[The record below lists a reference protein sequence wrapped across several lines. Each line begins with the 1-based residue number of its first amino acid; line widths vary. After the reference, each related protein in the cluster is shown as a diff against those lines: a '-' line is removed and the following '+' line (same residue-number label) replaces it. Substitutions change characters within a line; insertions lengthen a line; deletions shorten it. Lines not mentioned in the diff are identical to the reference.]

1 MTNELIIAS
10 AGSGKTTFLINKTLS
25 IPENSILI
33 TTYTE
38 SNAQEIKNKFIEL
51 VGCVPPNVHISTWF
65 SFLIKHC
72 IKPYQTI
79 LFDHKIKGLLLVNEK
94 SGIRYTDPRSGR
106 KIPYAEADNFDKF
119 YFTKNKRIYSDK
131 VAKLAIR
138 VNKETNNKILNRIT
152 EIYDYILIDECQDLA
167 GYDLEILKTFAQ
179 SELNLSLVCDP
190 RQVTYLTHNS
200 TKYKKYRNGLL
211 KEFITAECSR
221 LGFTIDDTSLSESY
235 RCNKPICDF
244 ANMLYPDHSQCGSKQ
259 STITV
264 HDGIFMISKDK
275 VNGYLEKYNPVQLRW
290 NSLTKNTN
298 SEFSIANFGQSKG
311 LTFERV
317 LIYPT
322 KGMLGWIKDNT
333 ISIGKFSYEARA
345 KFYVGL
351 TRAKYS
357 VGIVCDETDGFI
369 KNGTIEYE

>member
-10 AGSGKTTFLINKTLS
+10 AGSGKTTFLINKALS
-25 IPENSILI
+25 IPDSSILI

-38 SNAQEIKNKFIEL
+38 SNAKEIKNKFIES
-51 VGCVPPNVHISTWF
+51 VGYVPPNVHVLTWF
-65 SFLIKHC
+65 SFLIKQC

-79 LFDHKIKGLLLVNEK
+79 LFDYKIKGLILVNKK

-106 KIPYAEADNFDKF
+106 EIPYAEGDNFEKF

-138 VNKETNNKILNRIT
+138 VNTETKGKIINRIT
-152 EIYDYILIDECQDLA
+152 EIYDYLLIDECQDLA

-179 SELNLSLVCDP
+179 CKSNLSLVCDP

-211 KEFITAECSR
+211 KDFITTECKKSN
-221 LGFTIDDTSLSESY
+221 FTIDETSLSKSY
-235 RCNKPICDF
+235 RCNKLICDF
-244 ANMLYPDHSQCGSKQ
+244 ANKLYPEHSQCGSKE
-259 STITV
+259 TKETD
-264 HDGIFMISKDK
+264 HDGVFILSKDMI
-275 VNGYLEKYNPVQLRW
+275 NDYLEKYNPVQLRW
-290 NSLTKNTN
+290 NSTTKNINTD
-298 SEFSIANFGQSKG
+298 FSIANFGQSKG

-317 LIYPT
+317 LIFPT
-322 KGMLGWIKDNT
+322 KGMLDWIKDDS
-333 ISIGKFSYEARA
+333 ISIKKFSNEARA

-357 VGIVCDETDGFI
+357 VGIVSDEANDFVI
-369 KNGTIEYE
+369 NGTIKYE

>member
-10 AGSGKTTFLINKTLS
+10 AGSGKTTALIKKALLF
-25 IPENSILI
+25 PEKSILI

-38 SNAQEIKNKFIEL
+38 SNANEIKSKFFVLI
-51 VGCVPPNVHISTWF
+51 GCIPSNIHINAWF
-65 SFLIKHC
+65 SFLIRHC
-72 IKPYQTI
+72 IKPYQSI
-79 LFDHKIKGLLLVNEK
+79 LFDYKIKGLLLVNEK
-94 SGIRYTDPRSGR
+94 SGIRYTDQRTGR

-131 VAKLAIR
+131 VAKLAIK
-138 VNKETNNKILNRIT
+138 VNKESKGKIIKRLT

-167 GYDLEILKTFAQ
+167 GYDLELLKAFGQ
-179 SELNLSLVCDP
+179 CSSNLSLVCDP

-211 KEFITAECSR
+211 KEFITTECSK
-221 LGFTIDDTSLSESY
+221 LGFKIDDTSLSKSY
-235 RCNKPICDF
+235 RCNQSICDF
-244 ANMLYPDHSQCGSKQ
+244 ANRLYPEHSQCGSKQ
-259 STITV
+259 NETTG
-264 HDGIFMISKDK
+264 HDGIYIIRRDK
-275 VNGYLEKYNPVQLRW
+275 VDEYLAKYNPIQLRW

-298 SEFSIANFGQSKG
+298 PEFSITNFGQSKG

-322 KGMLGWIKDNT
+322 KGMLGWMKDNN
-333 ISIGKFSYEARA
+333 ISEGKFSNEARA
-345 KFYVGL
+345 KFYVGI

-357 VGIVCDETDGFI
+357 VGIVCDKIDDFL
-369 KNGTIEYE
+369 KNGTIEYK

>member
-1 MTNELIIAS
+1 MVNELIIAS
-10 AGSGKTTFLINKTLS
+10 AGSGKTTKLINKALA

-38 SNAQEIKNKFIEL
+38 SNAHEIKNKFIQL
-51 VGCVPPNVHISTWF
+51 VGYVPSNVHISTWF
-65 SFLIKHC
+65 SFLIQQY

-79 LFDHKIKGLLLVNEK
+79 LFEHKIKGLLLVNEK
-94 SGIRYTDPRSGR
+94 SGIRYIDKRNGR
-106 KIPYAEADNFDKF
+106 KIPYAEGDNFDKF
-119 YFTKNKRIYSDK
+119 YFTKNKRVYSDK

-138 VNKETNNKILNRIT
+138 VNKETKGKIINRIT

-167 GYDLEILKTFAQ
+167 GYDLEIIKTFAQ
-179 SELNLSLVCDP
+179 SDLNLSLVCDP

-200 TKYKKYRNGLL
+200 TKYKKYRNGRL
-211 KEFITAECSR
+211 KDFITKECNK
-221 LGFTIDDTSLSESY
+221 LNFIIDDTTLSNSY

-244 ANMLYPDHSQCGSKQ
+244 ANKLYPEHSQCGSKQ
-259 STITV
+259 SKATE
-264 HDGIFMISKDK
+264 HDGVFIVPKDK
-275 VNGYLEKYNPVQLRW
+275 INEYLEKFNPVQLRW

-298 SEFSIANFGQSKG
+298 PDFNITNFGQSKG

-357 VGIVCDETDGFI
+357 VGIVCDKTDGYV
-369 KNGTIEYE
+369 KNGIMEYK

>member
-1 MTNELIIAS
+1 MINELIIAS
-10 AGSGKTTFLINKTLS
+10 AGSGKTTALIKKALS
-25 IPENSILI
+25 FPKNSILI

-38 SNAQEIKNKFIEL
+38 SNAQEIKNKFFEL
-51 VGCVPPNVHISTWF
+51 IGCIPSNIHISTWF
-65 SFLIKHC
+65 SFLIKQC

-94 SGIRYTDPRSGR
+94 SGIRYTDQKTGR

-138 VNKETNNKILNRIT
+138 VNKETKGKIINRLT

-167 GYDLEILKTFAQ
+167 GYDLELLRTFGQ
-179 SELNLSLVCDP
+179 CSSNLSLVCDP

-211 KEFITAECSR
+211 KEFITNECSK
-221 LGFTIDDTSLSESY
+221 LGFKIDDTSLSESY
-235 RCNKPICDF
+235 RCNQPICDF
-244 ANMLYPDHSQCGSKQ
+244 ANRLYPEHSQCGSKQ
-259 STITV
+259 NEKTE
-264 HDGIFMISKDK
+264 HDGIYIIEKRK
-275 VNGYLEKYNPVQLRW
+275 VDDYLEKYNPVQLRW

-298 SEFSIANFGQSKG
+298 PEYSITNFGQSKG

-333 ISIGKFSYEARA
+333 ISVGKFSNEARA
-345 KFYVGL
+345 KFYVGI

-357 VGIVCDETDGFI
+357 VGIVCDNTDGFV